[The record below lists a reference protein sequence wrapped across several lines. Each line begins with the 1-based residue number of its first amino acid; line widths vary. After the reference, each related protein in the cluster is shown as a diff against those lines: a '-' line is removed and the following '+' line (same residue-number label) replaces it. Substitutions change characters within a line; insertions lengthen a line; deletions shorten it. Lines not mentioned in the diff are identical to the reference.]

1 MEPQGDLQAAS
12 TYINNVLLARGL
24 VKSGRPIDFANPED
38 EEGGVAATMA
48 RIINLVNDLVLRR
61 DREAEHRENLAT
73 TIRTIR
79 AEDSHKTVEITAELS
94 RSLALAEAQERALKT
109 NVSST
114 EATIRGFKDQV
125 QRMKTTVQQV
135 RAQCANDVRKRDLE
149 LQKLKAH
156 LADRQRG
163 KREGLGVTTININ
176 PSASQSRT
184 RYLSGGE
191 GVHDPGYSLKQETN
205 EFLTQLCQTLSDEND
220 SLILLAR
227 NTVQT
232 LNELQGLSSVEDTA
246 AEDGYSHG
254 TASTGP
260 QRSTHGGPAVTSLP
274 DSCEELSSQMDQVLE
289 HLRTLLTNPSFVPL
303 EEVEVRDEEIKRL
316 RDGWEKMES
325 RWRQAVTM
333 MDGWHKRIAH
343 GGGSIRA
350 EELRM
355 GLKLDIQVD
364 SRHSRVRDNDVAMHS
379 PIFED
384 QEGEENEEDEEEV
397 AEPASSHE
405 DITAPSEEQPQ
416 SSPSRALKERSDNI
430 VSASRPPRKEVAFS
444 EGVRKSPSERQQED
458 DTMPIKA
465 HQSDAVTRRPSRKR
479 VEPKGPRPAPTR
491 MSVHQK
497 LAAAESEARAA
508 EQTRRE
514 QESRKRS
521 RGGKMARKRT
531 GDRRRSTLTTDELG
545 ELLGMNIFRV
555 RRIYVMIMPETFTGW
570 VAHDPTNPLTHT
582 TFTPKPFEETDMEVQ
597 ISHCGICGSDIH
609 TIRSGWAPA
618 DYPCVVGHE
627 IIGTATRIG
636 TKVTPT
642 PDGKKIN
649 PGDRVGIGAQCSSCL
664 RPDCEACADNEESYC
679 PQTVG
684 TYNSRFPD
692 GSKAY
697 GGYANRWRGPGH
709 FVFTIPD
716 ELSSAEAAPL
726 LCGGVTV
733 FAPLRRFGAGP
744 GKTVGIIGIGGLGHM
759 GLLFARAMGCD
770 SVVAISRS
778 SAKQED
784 ATGPKGLGAD
794 TFIATGEDKTWAK
807 KHTRSLDLIICT
819 VSGENMPLSGYL
831 RLLKRNGVFVQVGAP
846 EDPLPAL
853 RAFSLIQ
860 KGVKVTGS
868 NIGSPEDIR
877 AMLKLAAE
885 KGVKPWVQTRP
896 MEEVNVALAEMH
908 EGKARYRYVLEN
920 GKVGKL

>member
-38 EEGGVAATMA
+38 EDGGVATTMA

-73 TIRTIR
+73 TIRTLR
-79 AEDSHKTVEITAELS
+79 AEDSHKTVEITSELS

-109 NVSST
+109 SMSSA
-114 EATIRGFKDQV
+114 EATVRGLKEQV

-135 RAQCANDVRKRDLE
+135 RSQCANDIRKRDLE

-163 KREGLGVTTININ
+163 KRDGLGVTTININ
-176 PSASQSRT
+176 PAASQSSRT

-227 NTVQT
+227 NTVNT
-232 LNELQGLSSVEDTA
+232 LKELQGLSSEDSG
-246 AEDGYSHG
+246 AENGYSHG
-254 TASTGP
+254 ATSTGA
-260 QRSTHGGPAVTSLP
+260 QRSTHGAFAVASLP
-274 DSCEELSSQMDQVLE
+274 ASCEELSGEMDQVLE

-316 RDGWEKMES
+316 REGWEKMES
-325 RWRQAVTM
+325 RWRQAVSM

-343 GGGSIRA
+343 GGGSVRA

-355 GLKLDIQVD
+355 GLKLDVQVD
-364 SRHSRVRDNDVAMHS
+364 TRHSRVRDEDVAMHS

-384 QEGEENEEDEEEV
+384 QEEEENEFDDGEDMEESTSAQE
-397 AEPASSHE
+397 AIESPPEP
-405 DITAPSEEQPQ
+405 QPQ
-416 SSPSRALKERSDNI
+416 PSPSRALKERSDNI
-430 VSASRPPRKEVAFS
+430 VSAGQPPRKEVAFS
-444 EGVRKSPSERQQED
+444 EGSRKAATKTQPEED
-458 DTMPIKA
+458 DTMPVKA

-479 VEPKGPRPAPTR
+479 GESTSKPQGPRPAPAR

-497 LAAAESEARAA
+497 LAAAEIEARAA
-508 EQTRRE
+508 EQARRE

-521 RGGKMARKRT
+521 RGGKVARKRT
-531 GDRRRSTLTTDELG
+531 GDQILGKTLLT
-545 ELLGMNIFRV
+545 
-555 RRIYVMIMPETFTGW
+555 MPDTFTGW
-570 VAHDPTNPLTHT
+570 VAHDPKSPLTHEP
-582 TFTPKPFEETDMEVQ
+582 FTPKPFEETDIEVQ

-627 IIGTATRIG
+627 IVGTAVRVG
-636 TKVTPT
+636 SKVAPPT
-642 PDGKKIN
+642 PDDPVIK

-664 RPDCEACADNEESYC
+664 KPDCEACTDSEESYC
-679 PQTVG
+679 PKIVG

-709 FVFTIPD
+709 FVFKIP
-716 ELSSAEAAPL
+716 EQLRSEEAAPM

-744 GKTVGIIGIGGLGHM
+744 GKSIGIVGIGGLGHM
-759 GLLFARAMGCD
+759 GLLFAKAMGCD

-778 SAKQED
+778 SSKKAD
-784 ATGPKGLGAD
+784 ALGSEGGAQGLGAD
-794 TFIATGEDKTWAK
+794 TFIATGEDKNWAR
-807 KHTRSLDLIICT
+807 KHARSLDLIICT

-831 RLLKRNGVFVQVGAP
+831 RLLKRNGTFVQVGAP
-846 EDPLPAL
+846 EEPLPAL
-853 RAFSLIQ
+853 RAFALIQ

-868 NIGSPEDIR
+868 NIGSPADIR
-877 AMLKLAAE
+877 AMLELAAE
-885 KGVKPWVQTRP
+885 KGVRAWVQTRP
-896 MEEVNVALAEMH
+896 MEEVNLALAEMH

-920 GKVGKL
+920 GGKVGKL

>member
-24 VKSGRPIDFANPED
+24 VKSGRPISFANPEN
-38 EEGGVAATMA
+38 EEGGVATTMA
-48 RIINLVNDLVLRR
+48 RIINLINDLVLRR

-73 TIRTIR
+73 TIRTLR
-79 AEDSHKTVEITAELS
+79 ADDSHKTVEIEKLQSKKSELS
-94 RSLALAEAQERALKT
+94 RSLALAEAQGRALKS
-109 NVSST
+109 NMSSA
-114 EATIRGFKDQV
+114 EATIRGLKDQV

-135 RAQCANDVRKRDLE
+135 RSQCANDIRKRDLE

-163 KREGLGVTTININ
+163 KRDGLGVTTININ
-176 PSASQSRT
+176 PAASQSSR
-184 RYLSGGE
+184 RNLSGGE

-205 EFLTQLCQTLSDEND
+205 EFLTQLLQNLSDEND
-220 SLILLAR
+220 SLISLAR
-227 NTVQT
+227 NTVFT
-232 LNELQGLSSVEDTA
+232 LRELQGLSSAEEPA
-246 AEDGYSHG
+246 ADNGYSQG
-254 TASTGP
+254 AASTA
-260 QRSTHGGPAVTSLP
+260 QRSTYGGSAVTSLP
-274 DSCEELSSQMDQVLE
+274 ASCEELSGEMDQVLE

-316 RDGWEKMES
+316 REGWEKMES

-343 GGGSIRA
+343 GGGSVRA

-355 GLKLDIQVD
+355 GLKLDVRVD
-364 SRHSRVRDNDVAMHS
+364 PRHSQVQDNDVAMPS

-384 QEGEENEEDEEEV
+384 QEDEEDEYFGVEVTEE
-397 AEPASSHE
+397 ELNNDTGH
-405 DITAPSEEQPQ
+405 APEEQPQ
-416 SSPSRALKERSDNI
+416 PSSSRALKERTDNT
-430 VSASRPPRKEVAFS
+430 VSAKHPPRKEVAFS
-444 EGVRKSPSERQQED
+444 ENNHKSLSKNQEDD

-465 HQSDAVTRRPSRKR
+465 HQSGAVTRRPSRKR

-508 EQTRRE
+508 EKSRRE

-521 RGGKMARKRT
+521 RGG
-531 GDRRRSTLTTDELG
+531 
-545 ELLGMNIFRV
+545 
-555 RRIYVMIMPETFTGW
+555 W
-570 VAHDPTNPLTHT
+570 VAHDPKSPLTHES
-582 TFTPKPFEETDMEVQ
+582 FAPKPFEKTDIEVQ
-597 ISHCGICGSDIH
+597 ITHCGICGSDIH

-627 IIGTATRIG
+627 IIGTATRVGHAVNNKQNIQ
-636 TKVTPT
+636 
-642 PDGKKIN
+642 

-664 RPDCEACADNEESYC
+664 RPDCEACADGEESYC
-679 PQTVG
+679 PKMVG

-709 FVFTIPD
+709 FVFRIP
-716 ELSSAEAAPL
+716 EQLSSAEAAPL

-744 GKTVGIIGIGGLGHM
+744 GKRVGIVGIGGLGHM
-759 GLLFARAMGCD
+759 GLLFARAMGSD
-770 SVVAISRS
+770 AVVAISRS
-778 SAKQED
+778 SSKKDD
-784 ATGPKGLGAD
+784 ALGPLPKKLGAD
-794 TFIATGEDKTWAK
+794 TFIATGEDKNWAK
-807 KHTRSLDLIICT
+807 NHARSLDIIICT
-819 VSGENMPLSGYL
+819 VSGEKMPLSGYL

-846 EDPLPAL
+846 EEPLPAL

-868 NIGSPEDIR
+868 SIGSPEDIR
-877 AMLKLAAE
+877 QMLDLAAE
-885 KGVKPWVQTRP
+885 RGVRPWVQSRP
-896 MEEVNVALAEMH
+896 MEEVNLALEEMH
-908 EGKARYRYVLEN
+908 EGKARYRFVLEN
-920 GKVGKL
+920 GTKTGKL